1 MINVINVIID
11 KMLILGWS
19 NPLSCILSVST
30 CFLDEYIFYK
40 KVTIQFKIVASDV

>member
-1 MINVINVIID
+1 MFNVINVIND

-30 CFLDEYIFYK
+30 CFLDEYICNK
-40 KVTIQFKIVASDV
+40 KKTIKFKIVASDV